1 MTMDKV
7 VVLITAPGEEEAARI
22 AKALV
27 DERLAACINIVKG
40 VRSVYRWK
48 GELCDEPECLML
60 VKTVADNFGPLEA
73 RVRELHGYE
82 VPEIIALPVV
92 NGFGAYLDWV
102 EENTRLA

>member
-1 MTMDKV
+1 MDKI
-7 VVLITAPGEEEAARI
+7 VVLITAPGEEDAARI

-27 DERLAACINIVKG
+27 EERLAACVNIVKG
-40 VRSVYRWK
+40 VRSIYRWK
-48 GELCDEPECLML
+48 DEVFDEPECLML
-60 VKTVADNFGPLEA
+60 VKTVSDNFERLQA

-92 NGFGAYLDWV
+92 KGFREYLDWV